1 MAIEILTLAEAK
13 EALRTDGQ
21 HLDTDIQSSID
32 AGVEQLQEIVRFD
45 NLFNE
50 HSNGIATAK
59 RWIIE
64 YMRELYWPDYENT
77 KGKDSMAVYLKDIVA
92 KRGVL

>member
-21 HLDTDIQSSID
+21 HLDTDIQSSIN
-32 AGVEQLQEIVRFD
+32 AGVEQLQEIVRFGD
-45 NLFNE
+45 YF
-50 HSNGIATAK
+50 STSDKGFATAK